1 MRIIIAGGR
10 DYNPD
15 FEEFCNIV
23 LRIIRKYKELGYNTS
38 RDSLEIISGTANGAD
53 KMGEKFAEKYKIK
66 LRLFPA
72 DWNDV
77 TTPPVFIKY
86 NSFGSYNA
94 MAGNVRN
101 EKMAQYATENDIA
114 VLIAFAV
121 NASPETKNMISIA
134 KRYGMKIFLY
144 EFTNKSGI
152 LTRKVSK
159 KKKVSI

>member
-1 MRIIIAGGR
+1 MKIIIAGSR
-10 DYNPD
+10 LYTDKD
-15 FEEFCNIV
+15 FLFLECF
-23 LRIIRKYKELGYNTS
+23 
-38 RDSLEIISGTANGAD
+38 EIIAKLQYEHEIPLSDIEIFSGHNPNGAD
-53 KMGEKFAEKYKIK
+53 YYGEKFAEKYKIK

-101 EKMAQYATENDIA
+101 EKMAQCATQNDVG

-121 NASPETKNMISIA
+121 NASPETKNMVSIA

-159 KKKVSI
+159 KKVSK